1 MHLYSVKK
9 HVVIILSL
17 FHFFFHSSLDKIS
30 FIISGNLLVYIAIVK
45 VHASE
50 SEAFGKPK
58 WIEKIVIDVLR
69 SSYLS

>member
-17 FHFFFHSSLDKIS
+17 FHFFFFHSPLDKMS

-45 VHASE
+45 VRASE
-50 SEAFGKPK
+50 ALGKPK